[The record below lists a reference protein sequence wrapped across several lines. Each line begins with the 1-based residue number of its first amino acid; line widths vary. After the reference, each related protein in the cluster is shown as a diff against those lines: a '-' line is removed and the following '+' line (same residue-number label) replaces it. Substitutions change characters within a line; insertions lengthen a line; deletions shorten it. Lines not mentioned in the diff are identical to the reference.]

1 MAICVIYISLE
12 SDSPSHL
19 LANGC
24 WFFCLI
30 WASCFFSSVFSCSN
44 FWVFASMA
52 QHRPDNQSVIP
63 FSAVASWLAV
73 FSSILLFCLFAWH
86 CTAKG
91 QRSKLLLQPVQ
102 SPRGLLPVQAWP
114 RLQHS
119 GGKALLSIFVFL
131 SLFHLLICF
140 FYLFVSL
147 VCFFVCFI
155 SCFIFRLFVSC
166 FKYLLMVELSDVHI
180 WHSLG
185 SSRKSVHERHKNSY
199 GRQV

>member
-1 MAICVIYISLE
+1 MVADFFVWFG
-12 SDSPSHL
+12 L
-19 LANGC
+19 LV
-24 WFFCLI
+24 FFLQ
-30 WASCFFSSVFSCSN
+30 FFLAQIFGYLQAWHSTGQTINLLFLSVQLPHGLLF
-44 FWVFASMA
+44 
-52 QHRPDNQSVIP
+52 
-63 FSAVASWLAV
+63 

-185 SSRKSVHERHKNSY
+185 SSGKSVHERHQNSD
-199 GRQV
+199 GWLVQWSVFWAIWLKSQDP